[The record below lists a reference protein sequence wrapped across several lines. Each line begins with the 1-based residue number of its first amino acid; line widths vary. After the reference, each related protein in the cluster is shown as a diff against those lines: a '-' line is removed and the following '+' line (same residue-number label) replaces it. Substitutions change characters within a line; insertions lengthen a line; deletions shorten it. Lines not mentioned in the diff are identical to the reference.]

1 MLNKVKNFQEKTNFT
16 IFLGTGLYQIS
27 IGLIV
32 NLLVSI
38 LLGASIIIFY
48 PIINPLI
55 LRLFITIGW
64 VLIIIGIITSIF
76 PLLKTGIMKKNII
89 SKSFI
94 IILKFSAYLSL
105 ILIPIGIF
113 LGNGLRSELKA
124 VKINR
129 YEQKRKKEKNFYY
142 IYSFLLLLAG
152 FIHLTLGT
160 ILLFVLI
167 PIISEEI
174 AFLFPYITYN
184 FFIILQVF
192 GWICFIPGAIL
203 IFCSIWSK
211 KLCNY
216 KENVNY
222 SYYLKVIRIL
232 ILTAST
238 FLIIIFPIGTF
249 FSLILIQEFYHL
261 KVREI

>member
-1 MLNKVKNFQEKTNFT
+1 MLKKVKNFQENTNLT
-16 IFLGTGLYQIS
+16 IFLGAGLYQIS

-55 LRLFITIGW
+55 LRFFIITGW

-76 PLLKTGIMKKNII
+76 PLLKTGIMKNNII
-89 SKSFI
+89 SKLFI

-124 VKINR
+124 IKINKA
-129 YEQKRKKEKNFYY
+129 EQKRKKEKKFYS

-152 FIHLTLGT
+152 FIHLMLG
-160 ILLFVLI
+160 IALLFVLI
-167 PIISEEI
+167 PIILEEI
-174 AFLFPYITYN
+174 AFLFPYFTYD
-184 FFIILQVF
+184 FIIILQVF
-192 GWICFIPGAIL
+192 GWICFIPGALL

-222 SYYLKVIRIL
+222 GNYIKVLRVVL
-232 ILTAST
+232 LTASA
-238 FLIIIFPIGTF
+238 FLIVIFPIGTF
-249 FSLILIQEFYHL
+249 FSLILIQEFYPL
-261 KVREI
+261 KVKEV